1 MRLVTIVFERL
12 PMVWLLLGLLF
23 IATGLYLGFDYK
35 LTFVYLIVGAFCS
48 LYGLLLFIFLR
59 IERPKKSATS
69 NAMDGSTASSGC
81 SMIGVLKRRETR
93 KPAAVTAR
101 NTPAERRRD
110 ALPINDRQFQ

>member
-23 IATGLYLGFDYK
+23 IATGLYLGFDYT

-59 IERPKKSATS
+59 IERPRKSQ
-69 NAMDGSTASSGC
+69 GSTLSPHFISAGATVAMPAMKTTSVPKESAHGGVGPSG
-81 SMIGVLKRRETR
+81 SEV
-93 KPAAVTAR
+93 
-101 NTPAERRRD
+101 TPA
-110 ALPINDRQFQ
+110 

>member
-35 LTFVYLIVGAFCS
+35 VTFVYLIVGAFCS

-59 IERPKKSATS
+59 IERPRKST
-69 NAMDGSTASSGC
+69 GSTLSPHFISVGSGAAMPSASGSDMSQGTPRA
-81 SMIGVLKRRETR
+81 GHD
-93 KPAAVTAR
+93 AAG
-101 NTPAERRRD
+101 PG
-110 ALPINDRQFQ
+110 

>member
-23 IATGLYLGFDYK
+23 IATGLYLGFDYT

-59 IERPKKSATS
+59 IERPRKTATS
-69 NAMDGSTASSGC
+69 TLSPHFISAGEAVAMPAVRDTNDGEASDQGRSWQ
-81 SMIGVLKRRETR
+81 
-93 KPAAVTAR
+93 
-101 NTPAERRRD
+101 PAEGRS
-110 ALPINDRQFQ
+110 A

>member
-1 MRLVTIVFERL
+1 MRLVTIVFERI

-59 IERPKKSATS
+59 IERPRRSATS
-69 NAMDGSTASSGC
+69 TLSPNFISAGDTMSMPQVKQETVNQESAQKGTWQPTEGKTA
-81 SMIGVLKRRETR
+81 
-93 KPAAVTAR
+93 
-101 NTPAERRRD
+101 
-110 ALPINDRQFQ
+110 

>member
-23 IATGLYLGFDYK
+23 IAAGLYLGFEYK

-59 IERPKKSATS
+59 IERPRKSATS
-69 NAMDGSTASSGC
+69 TLSPNFISAGDTMATPQ
-81 SMIGVLKRRETR
+81 LKQETVNQESEQKDTWQPTEG
-93 KPAAVTAR
+93 KPA
-101 NTPAERRRD
+101 
-110 ALPINDRQFQ
+110 

>member
-23 IATGLYLGFDYK
+23 IATGLYLGFDYT

-59 IERPKKSATS
+59 IERPKKASTSTLSPHFISAGETV
-69 NAMDGSTASSGC
+69 AMPT
-81 SMIGVLKRRETR
+81 LKEESVSPEPEQEGTWQPTGG
-93 KPAAVTAR
+93 KPA
-101 NTPAERRRD
+101 
-110 ALPINDRQFQ
+110 

>member
-1 MRLVTIVFERL
+1 MRLVTIVFERI

-59 IERPKKSATS
+59 IERPKRSASRTLS
-69 NAMDGSTASSGC
+69 RDFISAGETVAMPALKEADVAQNAAQSEPYM
-81 SMIGVLKRRETR
+81 
-93 KPAAVTAR
+93 P
-101 NTPAERRRD
+101 
-110 ALPINDRQFQ
+110 

>member
-1 MRLVTIVFERL
+1 MRLFTIVFERL

-59 IERPKKSATS
+59 IERPRRSSSSTLSPHFISAGEAMAMPAPESPSGDSAT
-69 NAMDGSTASSGC
+69 G
-81 SMIGVLKRRETR
+81 REGPNN
-93 KPAAVTAR
+93 PAPEAT
-101 NTPAERRRD
+101 
-110 ALPINDRQFQ
+110 FS

>member
-23 IATGLYLGFDYK
+23 IATGLYLGFEYK

-59 IERPKKSATS
+59 IERPKRSS
-69 NAMDGSTASSGC
+69 GSTLSPYFISAGESVAMPAEKQEDVSQESDQKGTWQPTE
-81 SMIGVLKRRETR
+81 S
-93 KPAAVTAR
+93 KPA
-101 NTPAERRRD
+101 
-110 ALPINDRQFQ
+110 